1 MKKEIKLTIFNIKS
15 NNRTHKVSSKLLLL
29 FFIIAIIPLIA
40 FVVFFANNFLNF
52 LRIKN
57 QDNYLT
63 LMEQVA
69 ININY
74 ETTRFRK
81 EIDELLINKD
91 FNTILFDEQFHTAL
105 EEIQYDN
112 KIGNAI
118 RNTLVNVIDGDIS
131 IIQFDRKSIL
141 ENTPIKST
149 KYSLDNIELVLKN

>member
-1 MKKEIKLTIFNIKS
+1 MNMMQKVIEFVLIFLMKKEIKLTIFNIKS

-81 EIDELLINKD
+81 EIDELLINK
-91 FNTILFDEQFHTAL
+91 ISIQFYLMNNFAAL

-112 KIGNAI
+112 KIGDAI
-118 RNTLVNVIDGDIS
+118 RNTG
-131 IIQFDRKSIL
+131 
-141 ENTPIKST
+141 
-149 KYSLDNIELVLKN
+149 